1 MKLKDLLK
9 EKLTPEEMNHLI
21 TTFEIVGDIAV
32 IEVPPELEH
41 RKHVIGN
48 ALMEV
53 HKSVKT
59 VLRELSERKGPF
71 RVKDYEIIAG
81 EPKTETIHREY
92 GCRYALDLKEV
103 YFSPREATE
112 RGRILKQVKDGENVM
127 VFFAGVGPYAIIL
140 AKHRD
145 VKVTAIE
152 LNPKAVKYMRKNVRM
167 NKVSDRVDVVE
178 GDVRSVAVNYYGQY
192 DRVLMPLPKGA
203 HEYIGDA
210 IRCLKRR
217 GVIHFYHWAP
227 ESDLFSEAEDIL
239 RRAAEKYGRRMRIMD
254 ERKVLPYAPGVYKI
268 CVDAE
273 FWMD

>member
-203 HEYIGDA
+203 HEYISDA